1 MHGVFTGLKVKELF
15 RVKKQ
20 RMIEFSPNLY
30 YGESMQEKEFE
41 KAKKKILETPL
52 LSNVFL
58 LILSRQ
64 GTDQLEVISSKYLA
78 QGYYAEH
85 PVRVVGVAK
94 DREDAISLIIK
105 ITEDCLSIRKDCNLK
120 EFCEWHS

>member
-1 MHGVFTGLKVKELF
+1 MRGVFTGLKVKELF

-30 YGESMQEKEFE
+30 LGESMREKDFE
-41 KAKKKILETPL
+41 KAKEQILETPL

-58 LILSRQ
+58 LTLPRG
-64 GTDQLEVISSKYLA
+64 GTDQLEVISSRYLA
-78 QGYYAEH
+78 QGYYVDH
-85 PVRVVGVAK
+85 VVRVVGVAK
-94 DREDAISLIIK
+94 DHEDAVALIIK

-120 EFCEWHS
+120 EFCEWQS